1 MKKSIRFILGFL
13 EGFLALNAFG
23 GGFYG
28 MAGAESV
35 PVELLEGSP
44 FTTYFLPGLFLF
56 VAVGGTMLLASIS
69 VFARWRNARTLSLV
83 AALIALTW
91 IVVQVIIIGYIS
103 WMQPAV
109 AVMALLILLLALNYR
124 QASPV
129 KEHL

>member
-69 VFARWRNARTLSLV
+69 VFARWRNARTFSLV

-91 IVVQVIIIGYIS
+91 IGVQVIIIGYIS

-129 KEHL
+129 KESL